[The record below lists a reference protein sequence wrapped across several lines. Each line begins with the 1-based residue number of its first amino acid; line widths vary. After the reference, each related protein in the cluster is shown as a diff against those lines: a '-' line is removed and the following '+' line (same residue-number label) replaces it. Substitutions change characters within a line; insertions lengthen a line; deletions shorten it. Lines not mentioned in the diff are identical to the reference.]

1 MFPSFRTVRNCV
13 EKLKNYSNKITCSC
27 DIAQGRK
34 TKICLLTGF
43 LGAGKTTLLKEL
55 MSSFHN
61 RKIGVIV
68 NDFGKVN
75 IDYRLVEEEGMTMA
89 EVSNGSIFCACV
101 KDKFVDSLIAM
112 ASYDLE
118 LLFIEASG
126 LADPSNIQMILAGIG
141 RKTNYQYEYQAS
153 ICVLDG
159 ETFIKM
165 SGILPALKRQVE
177 NSGIVLVNKADLF
190 NLETKAELIRKVH
203 ELNAGADVIVT
214 TYCKFDTETL
224 FEKTPISANPDQET
238 TNTPETRPVTI
249 AMEASEL
256 LDYEKV
262 KAFLTEIIPSTYRLK
277 GFVQTSDG
285 DFDISAVN
293 ERMEIRR
300 ARKALLQTELIAISS
315 VGIKLYNV
323 ILKAAKAHL
332 DEKLKIS

>member
-1 MFPSFRTVRNCV
+1 M
-13 EKLKNYSNKITCSC
+13 KHYSNKITCNC
-27 DIAQGRK
+27 DLAQGRK
-34 TKICLLTGF
+34 TKLCLLTGF

-126 LADPSNIQMILAGIG
+126 LADPSNIQTILDGIG
-141 RKTNYQYEYQAS
+141 RKTNDQYEYQAA

-177 NSGIVLVNKADLF
+177 YSSIILVNKADLF
-190 NLETKAELIRKVH
+190 DLDTKAELIRKVH
-203 ELNAGADVIVT
+203 ELNAGAEVIVT
-214 TYCKFDTETL
+214 TYCKFDVETL
-224 FEKTPISANPDQET
+224 FETTAVPSNPDQDT
-238 TNTPETRPVTI
+238 LNTPETRPVTI
-249 AMEASEL
+249 AMEASEP
-256 LDYEKV
+256 LDFEKL
-262 KAFLTEIIPSTYRLK
+262 KAFIKETVPSTYRLK
-277 GFVQTSDG
+277 GFIHSSDG
-285 DFDISAVN
+285 DFEVSAVN
-293 ERMEIRR
+293 ERIEIRP
-300 ARKALLQTELIAISS
+300 AEKALAKTELMAISS
-315 VGIKLYNV
+315 IGIKLYKV
-323 ILKAAKAHL
+323 ILKASKTYL
-332 DEKLKIS
+332 DEQLKIC

>member
-1 MFPSFRTVRNCV
+1 M
-13 EKLKNYSNKITCSC
+13 
-27 DIAQGRK
+27 AQGRK
-34 TKICLLTGF
+34 TKLCLLTGF

-126 LADPSNIQMILAGIG
+126 LADPSNIQTILDGIG
-141 RKTNYQYEYQAS
+141 RKTNDQYEYQAS
-153 ICVLDG
+153 ICVIDG

-177 NSGIVLVNKADLF
+177 YSSIVLVNKADLF
-190 NLETKAELIRKVH
+190 DLETKTELIRKVH
-203 ELNAGADVIVT
+203 ELNAGAEVIVT
-214 TYCKFDTETL
+214 TYCKFNVERL
-224 FEKTPISANPDQET
+224 FETTAVPSNLDQET
-238 TNTPETRPVTI
+238 SNTPETRPVTI
-249 AMEASEL
+249 AMEASEP
-256 LDYEKV
+256 LDLEKL
-262 KAFLTEIIPSTYRLK
+262 KAFVKETIPSTYRLK
-277 GFVQTSDG
+277 GFIHSSDG
-285 DFDISAVN
+285 DFEISAVN
-293 ERMEIRR
+293 ERMEIKL
-300 ARKALLQTELIAISS
+300 AEKALTKTELIAISS

-323 ILKAAKAHL
+323 ILKASKTHL
-332 DEKLKIS
+332 DEQLKIS